1 MFIQYQFFVRLIM
14 VLISVI
20 SHGSTSMIKSEIIY
34 HTNSLDLITGNF
46 LLRIITLL
54 SDLSSATEP
63 SGLFQSRLMGQVVFC
78 SAKEFTVFCLSVNS
92 SFQFKGITGT
102 ALLLLFTS
110 LQIWVAISFDSHSLP
125 LLFRC
130 MRCQVKYFLF
140 KSVSTVST

>member
-1 MFIQYQFFVRLIM
+1 MKNCKNIPSMFIQYQFFVRLIM

-63 SGLFQSRLMGQVVFC
+63 SGLFQSDLWDKWFFVPIRNLLC
-78 SAKEFTVFCLSVNS
+78 SVYL
-92 SFQFKGITGT
+92 
-102 ALLLLFTS
+102 
-110 LQIWVAISFDSHSLP
+110 
-125 LLFRC
+125 
-130 MRCQVKYFLF
+130 
-140 KSVSTVST
+140 